1 MKRLL
6 ECPACRKTTF
16 DPVDGLCEA
25 CGVRAIS
32 GAPADLDALLE
43 GVYQNA
49 VLALVGVLSGE
60 FQQLAGLMAPR
71 AGHGVE
77 DAIPF
82 SDDTCRATHRY
93 LLEHGV
99 MCARIDLFMDEH
111 VSRNLILAH
120 DQAGVDAGI
129 RAARKAGAE
138 VGANVQVIKDY
149 N

>member
-1 MKRLL
+1 MKRLI
-6 ECPACRKTTF
+6 ECPACDKIAF
-16 DPVDGLCEA
+16 DPVNGLCEA
-25 CGVRAIS
+25 CGVRALS
-32 GAPADLDALLE
+32 TDTDLDSILQ
-43 GVYQNA
+43 GVYENV
-49 VLALVGVLSGE
+49 VLVLDGLLSGE
-60 FQQLAGLMAPR
+60 FQQLAGLLSPR
-71 AGHGVE
+71 AGHGIE

-93 LLEHGV
+93 LLERGV

>member
-1 MKRLL
+1 MKRLV

-16 DPVDGLCEA
+16 DPVNGLCEA
-25 CGVRAIS
+25 CGMRAA
-32 GAPADLDALLE
+32 GPDVDLDTVLE
-43 GVYQNA
+43 GVHQNA
-49 VLALVGVLSGE
+49 IIALGKVLPGE
-60 FQQLAGLMAPR
+60 FQQLAGLISPR
-71 AGHGVE
+71 AGHGIE

-93 LLEHGV
+93 LLERGV
-99 MCARIDLFMDEH
+99 LCARVDLFMDEH
-111 VSRNLILAH
+111 VSRNIILAH

-129 RAARKAGAE
+129 EAARRAGAE